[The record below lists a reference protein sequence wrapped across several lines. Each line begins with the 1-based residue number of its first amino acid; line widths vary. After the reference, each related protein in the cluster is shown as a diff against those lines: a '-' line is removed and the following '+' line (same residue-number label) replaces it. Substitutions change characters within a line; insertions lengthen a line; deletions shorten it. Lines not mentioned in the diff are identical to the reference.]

1 MEKGTLSESNLRE
14 LFHQVGL
21 RLTPQRALIFK
32 VINASDDHLDAEAIW
47 ELTKRRD
54 QSINLATVYRT
65 LNVFRDMGLIDQRFF
80 SRDHSRVLFEG
91 SQKPAHFHFTCCHCG
106 NVSEFRADEIET
118 LRSNLEVM
126 KGWNIS
132 QVFFHAEG
140 ECSNCVEGQD

>member
-1 MEKGTLSESNLRE
+1 MNKESLSESNLRE
-14 LFHQVGL
+14 LFHRVGL

-32 VINASDDHLDAEAIW
+32 VIDASDDHLDAEAIW
-47 ELTKRRD
+47 EQTKSRD

-65 LNVFRDMGLIDQRFF
+65 LSVFRDMGLIDQRFF

-106 NVSEFRADEIET
+106 NVSEFRADEIEA
-118 LRSNLEVM
+118 LRSNLEAM

-140 ECSNCVEGQD
+140 KCSNCVEG